1 MLAILRTSQKFP
13 KSLTLGTMRL
23 LEVERSADDWVVF
36 LDAVHD
42 LGITTLHSSS
52 EYESF
57 SLLCSLLDRRA
68 AREKPRQFRHI
79 VKLAEPSFDDADFS
93 AERLEEKILSYCSAL
108 ATPVVHDIQ
117 WMWRSDLDDDSM
129 RIEKFKSRLDSIG
142 DAVQKLKTAGLIER
156 FFCFPYSPAF
166 GATALEQDAIDGL
179 VVYRNIQETEYD
191 GLIDR
196 SHVLKKPCQIIRPFN
211 AGNVAQ
217 ADARPMSEHL
227 DFALDKPAIES
238 AILSSNK
245 IEHLQSLVSSMKI
258 ER

>member
-1 MLAILRTSQKFP
+1 MLVILRTSQTVP
-13 KSLTLGTMRL
+13 KPLTLGTMRL

-57 SLLCSLLDRRA
+57 SLLSSLLSKMA
-68 AREKPRQFRHI
+68 TQEKPRQFRHI

-93 AERLEEKILSYCSAL
+93 AERLEDKIHAYCDAL
-108 ATPVVHDIQ
+108 ATPVIHDIQ
-117 WMWRSDLDDDSM
+117 WMWRSELNEDPV

-142 DAVQKLKTAGLIER
+142 DAVQKLRTAGLIER

-166 GATALEQDAIDGL
+166 GAIALEHDAIDGL

-196 SHVLKKPCQIIRPFN
+196 SHILKKPCQIIRPFN

-238 AILSSNK
+238 AILSSNNIK
-245 IEHLQSLVSSMKI
+245 HLQSLVTSLKI